1 MRDLGTAI
9 AQNII
14 FDFGYAKVSS
24 SFYHIFTFFR
34 ASLVAQIIEN
44 PTCNAGG
51 LGLIPGSGKSP
62 REGNGN
68 PLQYSCLGN
77 PTDREAWWAT
87 VYGVSKSQT
96 QLSD

>member
-9 AQNII
+9 EQNII

-68 PLQYSCLGN
+68 PLQYSCLEN
-77 PTDREAWWAT
+77 SMDRGAWQAM
-87 VYGVSKSQT
+87 VYRVTKSQT
-96 QLSD
+96 RLTN